1 MKIQQATNGNI
12 LLLDNE
18 NDILHIL
25 SSVYIQKHPRKEN
38 AILIS
43 DGITA
48 ANGTQGISLLASTI
62 ESINE
67 ESFNGDVY
75 DLLGKLSTAI
85 SLNGTIATKN
95 EASLT
100 KENDPNYVA
109 YLQANTF
116 EKLLAFI
123 KLHKSNIGGI
133 KEENGKVLEEEYL
146 CQFETFIIRV
156 TLRYTYRT
164 DKPNLVDEI
173 LMYGST
179 EYVLKPTK
187 VYQYDVNDTIIG
199 YQYREI

>member
-18 NDILHIL
+18 NDIQHIL
-25 SSVYIQKHPRKEN
+25 SSVFIHKHPRKED
-38 AILIS
+38 AILIT
-43 DGITA
+43 DRVTA
-48 ANGTQGISLLASTI
+48 TNETQGISLLASTI

-75 DLLGKLSTAI
+75 DLLERLSATI
-85 SLNGTIATKN
+85 TLNGTAATKS
-95 EASLT
+95 EAPLT

-123 KLHKSNIGGI
+123 KLHKSNIGGA
-133 KEENGKVLEEEYL
+133 KEENGKIIEEEYL

-179 EYVLKPTK
+179 EYVLKPIK
-187 VYQYDVNDTIIG
+187 VYQYDVNDNIVG
-199 YQYREI
+199 YVYREI